1 MKFYSHGKVLLT
13 AEYAVLEGVK
23 ALSLP
28 TKKGQSL
35 TVEYNRNKTIQWQSY
50 TDQNELWIDLTFD
63 TAFNCIALNKTS
75 PEHLAS
81 VQVLLRTINEL
92 VPGFYRDGLTLTTSL
107 EFPRD
112 WGLGSS
118 STLINNLAQWLKI
131 NPYILLEKTMG
142 GSGYDIA
149 AAQNDSPIYYE
160 RNGYTPKVTPVAFS
174 PAFNEQLFFVHLN
187 QKQNSRTA
195 ISNYQKQGVIHST
208 IKDRLTAIGTE
219 ITQIN
224 DLAHF
229 CSLLKEHEEITASFL
244 NQTPVQQRLFS
255 DFDGQIKSL
264 GAWGGDF
271 VLAAGNGPIKA
282 YFQAKGFKT
291 VIPYTD
297 FILG

>member
-1 MKFYSHGKVLLT
+1 MNFYSHGKVLLT

-28 TKKGQSL
+28 TQKGQSL
-35 TVEYNRNKTIQWQSY
+35 TIEHNNKKTIQWQSY
-50 TDQNELWIDLTFD
+50 TDQNELWIDLVFD
-63 TAFNCIALNKTS
+63 TALNCIAKNNTPQEHVTSVKGLLSTLNK
-75 PEHLAS
+75 L
-81 VQVLLRTINEL
+81 I
-92 VPGFYRDGLTLTTSL
+92 PGFYQDGLKLSTSL

-118 STLINNLAQWLKI
+118 STLINNLAQWLKL
-131 NPYILLEKTMG
+131 NPYLLLEKTMG

-149 AAQNDSPIYYE
+149 AAQNSSPIYYE
-160 RNGYTPKVTPVAFS
+160 RNGYTPKVSPVAFS
-174 PAFNEQLFFVHLN
+174 PTFKAQLFFVHLN

-195 ISNYQKQGVIHST
+195 ISTYKKQGIIPSA
-208 IKDRLTAIGTE
+208 IKDRLTAIGIE
-219 ITQIN
+219 IVETN
-224 DLAHF
+224 DLSHF

-244 NQTPVQQRLFS
+244 NQTPVQQRLFP

-271 VLAAGNGPIKA
+271 VLATGNSAIKA
-282 YFQAKGFKT
+282 YFQEKGYKT

>member
-28 TKKGQSL
+28 TKRGQSL
-35 TVEYNRNKTIQWQSY
+35 TVEYNKNETIEWLSY

-63 TAFNCIALNKTS
+63 TAFNCMATNKTS
-75 PEHLAS
+75 PEHLAH
-81 VQVLLRTINEL
+81 VQILLGTLNKL
-92 VPGFYRDGLTLTTSL
+92 VPGFYRNGLTLTTSL

-118 STLINNLAQWLKI
+118 STLINNLAQWLEI
-131 NPYILLEKTMG
+131 NPYLLLEKTMG

-160 RNGYTPKVTPVAFS
+160 RNGYTPKVTPVRFS
-174 PAFNEQLFFVHLN
+174 PAFREQLFFVHLN
-187 QKQNSRTA
+187 QKQNSRAA
-195 ISNYQKQGVIHST
+195 ISNYQKQGI
-208 IKDRLTAIGTE
+208 ICPNDKDRLTVIGTE
-219 ITQIN
+219 IAQTN
-224 DLAHF
+224 NLTHF
-229 CSLLKEHEEITASFL
+229 CELLKEHEKITAAFL
-244 NQTPVQQRLFS
+244 NQTPVQKRLFP

-271 VLAAGNGPIKA
+271 VLAAGNSPVKA
-282 YFQAKGFKT
+282 YFQEKGFKT
-291 VIPYTD
+291 VISYAD